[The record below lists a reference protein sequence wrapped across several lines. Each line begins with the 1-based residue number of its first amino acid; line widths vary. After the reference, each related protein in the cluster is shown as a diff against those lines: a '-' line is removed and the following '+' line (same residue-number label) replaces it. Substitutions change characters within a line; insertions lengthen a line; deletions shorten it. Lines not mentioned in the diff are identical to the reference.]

1 MPRGRV
7 LTGEVEEAS
16 VVVVFTVVA
25 AGLGQ
30 PEAVS
35 VAVAAELRTSQAGR
49 RASEAEA
56 RASQA
61 ELACH
66 R

>member
-1 MPRGRV
+1 MQRGRV

-35 VAVAAELRTSQAGR
+35 VAAAAALRTSQAGR
-49 RASEAEA
+49 RASEVEA
-56 RASQA
+56 RASQE